1 MNISSILIYTNNVVN
16 LQNLADNVAKMEFCE
31 VVAAQDN
38 KIVATIQTDTLDQ
51 ELNAFKTIQAMQGV
65 SDVAMIY
72 SYQDLDKQIDAAN
85 NNDIESIMQKIDDEP
100 EIKNIK
106 YGGHL
111 KI

>member
-1 MNISSILIYTNNVVN
+1 MNISSVIIYLNNEAN
-16 LQNLADNVAKMEFCE
+16 LQNLANEVAKIDFCE
-31 VVAAQDN
+31 VVASQDN
-38 KIVATIQTDTLDQ
+38 KIVATIQTQTLDE
-51 ELNAFKTIQAMQGV
+51 ELGAFKAMQGLDGV

-72 SYQDLDKQIDAAN
+72 SYQDLDEEIANAN
-85 NNDIESIMQKIDDEP
+85 NNDIVSIMQKIDDEP

>member
-1 MNISSILIYTNNVVN
+1 MNISSIIIYTNNEVN

-31 VVAAQDN
+31 VVVAQDN

-72 SYQDLDKQIDAAN
+72 SYQDLDEQIDAAN

>member
-1 MNISSILIYTNNVVN
+1 MNISSVIIYANNEVN
-16 LQNLADNVAKMEFCE
+16 LQNLADNVAKIDFCE
-31 VVAAQDN
+31 VIAAQEG

-51 ELNAFKTIQAMQGV
+51 ELGAFKSMQALNGV

-72 SYQDLDKQIDAAN
+72 SYQDLDEQIEAAN

-106 YGGHL
+106 SGGHL

>member
-1 MNISSILIYTNNVVN
+1 MNISSIIIYTNNDVH

-72 SYQDLDKQIDAAN
+72 SYQDLDEQIDAAN

-106 YGGHL
+106 SGGHL

>member
-1 MNISSILIYTNNVVN
+1 MNISSIIIYTNNEVN

-72 SYQDLDKQIDAAN
+72 SYQDLDEQIDAAN
-85 NNDIESIMQKIDDEP
+85 NNDIENIMQKIDDEP

>member
-1 MNISSILIYTNNVVN
+1 MNISSVIIYTNNETN
-16 LQNLADNVAKMEFCE
+16 LQNLADIVAKIEFCE

-51 ELNAFKTIQAMQGV
+51 ELGAFKTIQALDGV

-72 SYQDLDKQIDAAN
+72 SYQDLDEQIEAAN
-85 NNDIESIMQKIDDEP
+85 NNDIESIMQNIDDEP

-106 YGGHL
+106 DGGHL

>member
-1 MNISSILIYTNNVVN
+1 MNISSIIIYTNNEVN
-16 LQNLADNVAKMEFCE
+16 LQNLVDNVAKMEFCE

-38 KIVATIQTDTLDQ
+38 KIVATIQTETLDQ
-51 ELNAFKTIQAMQGV
+51 ELKTFKTIQAMQGV

-72 SYQDLDKQIDAAN
+72 SYQDLDEQIEAAN

>member
-1 MNISSILIYTNNVVN
+1 MNISSVIIYTKSEVN
-16 LQNLADNVAKMEFCE
+16 LQNLADIVAKIEFCE
-31 VVAAQDN
+31 VVAAQDD
-38 KIVATIQTDTLDQ
+38 KIVATIQTETLDQ
-51 ELNAFKTIQAMQGV
+51 ELGAFKSMQALDGV
-65 SDVAMIY
+65 RDVAMIY
-72 SYQDLDKQIDAAN
+72 SYQDLDEEIANAN

>member
-1 MNISSILIYTNNVVN
+1 MNISSIIIYTNNEVN

-51 ELNAFKTIQAMQGV
+51 ELNTFKTIQAMQGV

-72 SYQDLDKQIDAAN
+72 SYQDLDEQIDAAN

>member
-1 MNISSILIYTNNVVN
+1 MNISSVIIYTNNEVN
-16 LQNLADNVAKMEFCE
+16 LENLAKIVGEIEFCE
-31 VVAAQDN
+31 VVAAQDG

-51 ELNAFKTIQAMQGV
+51 ELGAFKTMQALNGV

-72 SYQDLDKQIDAAN
+72 SYQDLDEQIEAAN
-85 NNDIESIMQKIDDEP
+85 NNDIQSIMQKIDDEP

>member
-1 MNISSILIYTNNVVN
+1 MNISSIIIYTNNEVN

>member
-1 MNISSILIYTNNVVN
+1 ISSIIIYTNNEVN

-72 SYQDLDKQIDAAN
+72 SYQDLDEQIDAAN

>member
-1 MNISSILIYTNNVVN
+1 MNISSIIIYTNNEVN

-72 SYQDLDKQIDAAN
+72 SYQDLDEQIDAAN
-85 NNDIESIMQKIDDEP
+85 NNDIESILQRIDDEP

-106 YGGHL
+106 YGGSL

>member
-1 MNISSILIYTNNVVN
+1 MNISSVIIYTNNETN
-16 LQNLADNVAKMEFCE
+16 LQNLADFVAKIEFCE

-51 ELNAFKTIQAMQGV
+51 ELGAFKTIQALDGV

-72 SYQDLDKQIDAAN
+72 SYQDLDEEIANAN
-85 NNDIESIMQKIDDEP
+85 NNDIVSIMQKIDDEP

>member
-1 MNISSILIYTNNVVN
+1 MNISSIIIYTNNEVN

-31 VVAAQDN
+31 VVAVQDN

-51 ELNAFKTIQAMQGV
+51 ELNTFKTIQVMQGV

-72 SYQDLDKQIDAAN
+72 SYQDLDEQIEAAN

>member
-1 MNISSILIYTNNVVN
+1 MNISSVIIYTNNEVN
-16 LQNLADNVAKMEFCE
+16 LENLAKIVGEIEFCE
-31 VVAAQDN
+31 VVAAQDG

-51 ELNAFKTIQAMQGV
+51 ELGAFKSMQALNGV

-72 SYQDLDKQIDAAN
+72 SYQDLDEQIEAAN
-85 NNDIESIMQKIDDEP
+85 NNDIQCIMQKIDDEP

>member
-1 MNISSILIYTNNVVN
+1 MNISSIIIYTNNEVN

-51 ELNAFKTIQAMQGV
+51 ELNTFKTIQAMQGV

-72 SYQDLDKQIDAAN
+72 SYQDLDEQIEAAN

>member
-1 MNISSILIYTNNVVN
+1 MNISSIIIYTNNEVN

-38 KIVATIQTDTLDQ
+38 KIVATIQTDALDQ

-72 SYQDLDKQIDAAN
+72 SYQDLDEQIDAAN

>member
-1 MNISSILIYTNNVVN
+1 
-16 LQNLADNVAKMEFCE
+16 MEFCE

-72 SYQDLDKQIDAAN
+72 SYQDLDEQIDAAN

>member
-1 MNISSILIYTNNVVN
+1 MNISSIIIYTNNEVN

-72 SYQDLDKQIDAAN
+72 SYQDLDEQIDAAN

-100 EIKNIK
+100 GIKNIK

>member
-1 MNISSILIYTNNVVN
+1 MNVSSVIIYLNNEAN
-16 LQNLADNVAKMEFCE
+16 LEKLSSKVAEFEFCE
-31 VVAAQDN
+31 VIAAQDG
-38 KIVATIQTDTLDQ
+38 KIVATIQTETLDQ
-51 ELNAFKTIQAMQGV
+51 ELGAFKAMQGLEGV

-72 SYQDLDKQIDAAN
+72 SYQDLDEQIEAAN
-85 NNDIESIMQKIDDEP
+85 NNDIESILQKIDDEP

>member
-1 MNISSILIYTNNVVN
+1 MNISSVIIYTNNETN
-16 LQNLADNVAKMEFCE
+16 LQNLADFVAKIEFCE

-51 ELNAFKTIQAMQGV
+51 ELGAFKTIQALDGV

-72 SYQDLDKQIDAAN
+72 SYQDLDEQIEAAN

-106 YGGHL
+106 YGGSL

>member
-1 MNISSILIYTNNVVN
+1 MNISSVIIYLNNEAN
-16 LQNLADNVAKMEFCE
+16 LQNLTKLVGEIEFCE

-38 KIVATIQTDTLDQ
+38 KIVATIQTDTLDR

-72 SYQDLDKQIDAAN
+72 SYQDLDEQIDAAN

-106 YGGHL
+106 YSGSL

>member
-1 MNISSILIYTNNVVN
+1 MNISSILIYTNNEVN

>member
-1 MNISSILIYTNNVVN
+1 MNISSVIIYANNEVN
-16 LQNLADNVAKMEFCE
+16 LQNLADNVAKIDFCE
-31 VVAAQDN
+31 VIAAQDG

-51 ELNAFKTIQAMQGV
+51 ELGAFKSMQALNGV

-72 SYQDLDKQIDAAN
+72 SYQDLDEQIEAAN
-85 NNDIESIMQKIDDEP
+85 NNDIQSIMQKIDDEP

>member
-1 MNISSILIYTNNVVN
+1 MNISSIIIYTNNEVN
-16 LQNLADNVAKMEFCE
+16 LQNLADNVAKMEFCD

-72 SYQDLDKQIDAAN
+72 SYQDLDEQIDAAN

>member
-1 MNISSILIYTNNVVN
+1 MNISSIIIYTNNEAN
-16 LQNLADNVAKMEFCE
+16 LQNLADDVAKMEFCE

-72 SYQDLDKQIDAAN
+72 SYQDLDEQIDAAN

>member
-1 MNISSILIYTNNVVN
+1 MNISSIIIYTNNEVN

-72 SYQDLDKQIDAAN
+72 SYQDLDEQIEAAN

>member
-1 MNISSILIYTNNVVN
+1 MNISSIIIYTDNKVN
-16 LQNLADNVAKMEFCE
+16 LQNLVDNVAKMEFCE

-38 KIVATIQTDTLDQ
+38 KIVATIQTETLDQ
-51 ELNAFKTIQAMQGV
+51 ELKTFKTIQAMQGV

-72 SYQDLDKQIDAAN
+72 SYQDLDDEIEAGN

>member
-1 MNISSILIYTNNVVN
+1 MNISSIIIYTDNKVN
-16 LQNLADNVAKMEFCE
+16 LQNLVDNVAKMEFCE

-38 KIVATIQTDTLDQ
+38 KIVATIQTETLDQ
-51 ELNAFKTIQAMQGV
+51 ELNTFKTIQAMQGV
-65 SDVAMIY
+65 SDVAIIY
-72 SYQDLDKQIDAAN
+72 SYQDLDDEIEAGN

>member
-1 MNISSILIYTNNVVN
+1 MNISSVIIYLNNEAN
-16 LQNLADNVAKMEFCE
+16 LQNLADKVAKIDFCE
-31 VVAAQDN
+31 VVASQDN
-38 KIVATIQTDTLDQ
+38 KIVATIQTQTLDE
-51 ELNAFKTIQAMQGV
+51 ELGAFKAMQGLDGV

-72 SYQDLDKQIDAAN
+72 SYQDLDEEIANAN
-85 NNDIESIMQKIDDEP
+85 NNDIVSIMQKIDDEP

>member
-1 MNISSILIYTNNVVN
+1 MNISSIIIYTNNEVN

-31 VVAAQDN
+31 VVASQDN

-72 SYQDLDKQIDAAN
+72 SYQDLDEQIDAAN

>member
-1 MNISSILIYTNNVVN
+1 MNISSVIIYTNNEVN
-16 LQNLADNVAKMEFCE
+16 LENLAKIVGEIEFCE
-31 VVAAQDN
+31 VVAAQDG

-51 ELNAFKTIQAMQGV
+51 ELGAFKSMQALNGV

-72 SYQDLDKQIDAAN
+72 SYQDLDEQIDAAN

-106 YGGHL
+106 YGGSL

>member
-1 MNISSILIYTNNVVN
+1 MNISSIIIYTNNEVN

-51 ELNAFKTIQAMQGV
+51 ELNAFKTIQATQGV

-72 SYQDLDKQIDAAN
+72 SYQDLDEQIDAAN
-85 NNDIESIMQKIDDEP
+85 NNDIEGIMQKIDDEP

>member
-1 MNISSILIYTNNVVN
+1 M
-16 LQNLADNVAKMEFCE
+16 QNLANEVAKIDFCE
-31 VVAAQDN
+31 VVASQDN
-38 KIVATIQTDTLDQ
+38 KIVATIQTQTLDE
-51 ELNAFKTIQAMQGV
+51 ELGAFKAMQGLDGV

-72 SYQDLDKQIDAAN
+72 SYQDLDEEIANAN
-85 NNDIESIMQKIDDEP
+85 NNDIVSIMQKIDDEP

>member
-1 MNISSILIYTNNVVN
+1 MNISSIIIYTNNEVN

-51 ELNAFKTIQAMQGV
+51 ELNAFKTIQSMQGV

-72 SYQDLDKQIDAAN
+72 SYQDLDEQIEAAN

>member
-1 MNISSILIYTNNVVN
+1 MNISSIIIYTNNEVN

-72 SYQDLDKQIDAAN
+72 SYQDLDEQIDAAN